1 MAAARVLVLG
11 ATGQLG
17 ADVVDAFGLAGW
29 DVLGLG
35 HSDVNVTDG
44 PAVLSAVSAAHP
56 SLVVN
61 TAAFHHLDRC
71 EEDQASA
78 YAINAI
84 GARNVA
90 AAAEDTGAAL
100 IHISTDYVFD
110 GAKGSPYEERDL
122 PGPLNVYGA
131 SKLAGEHLVQAICP
145 RAFVVRTSGLY
156 GPRPCRAKGGLN
168 FPRLMLKLAAEQG
181 QLTVVTDEVVGP
193 TYTPDLARQLV
204 ALAATDGYGIVH
216 ATGVGEVSWHA
227 FAKETLRLAGLFGV
241 AVHEATTATMVRKVR
256 RPAYSIL
263 AHRRLQELDIVV
275 MRPWQEALAEYVA
288 SLTEAERGEPTDP
301 FQPTGLG
308 RRSGMTAETVT

>member
-1 MAAARVLVLG
+1 VAAARVLVLG

-17 ADVVDAFGLAGW
+17 ADVVDAFSSAGSH
-29 DVLGLG
+29 VLGLG
-35 HSDVNVTDG
+35 HRDVDVTDG
-44 PAVLSAVSAAHP
+44 PAVLTAVSAAHP

-78 YAINAI
+78 YAVNAI

-90 AAAEDTGAAL
+90 VAAKDAGAAL

-110 GAKGSPYEERDL
+110 GAKGSPYEECDL

-131 SKLAGEHLVQAICP
+131 SKLAGEHLARAACP
-145 RAFVVRTSGLY
+145 RTFVVRTSGLY

-168 FPRLMLKLAAEQG
+168 FPTLMMKLAREQG
-181 QLTVVTDEVVGP
+181 ELTVVTDEVVGP
-193 TYTPDLARQLV
+193 TYTPDLAGQLV
-204 ALAATDGYGIVH
+204 VLADTDNYGIVH

-227 FAKETLRLAGLFGV
+227 FAKEILRLAGLSGV
-241 AVHEATTATMVRKVR
+241 SIHEATAKTMVRKVR

-263 AHRRLQELDIVV
+263 AHRRLQELDIMV
-275 MRPWQEALAEYVA
+275 MRPWQEALADYIA
-288 SLTEAERGEPTDP
+288 SLTQAETREPTERG
-301 FQPTGLG
+301 QA
-308 RRSGMTAETVT
+308 TAFDRPSA